1 MDWYNFITSTIALL
15 LGGGWFVTYKA
26 HKREKEGEATQ
37 AEASGWQKQ
46 QEVYQTT
53 IADLKET
60 CDYIRKDRDL
70 LRQENEQLRQENTQ
84 LRNKIQNLEDQ
95 MQDLKKDIARQGRR
109 IETIVNKHKNK
120 KNNDNTKEG

>member
-1 MDWYNFITSTIALL
+1 MDWTTLTLSIVTLI

-46 QEVYQTT
+46 QEVYQAT
-53 IADLKET
+53 IKDLKET

-84 LRNKIQNLEDQ
+84 LRNKIKDLEDQ
-95 MQDLKKDIARQGRR
+95 MQELKKDIARQGRR

-120 KNNDNTKEG
+120 KNNDDTKEG